1 MAFTKIN
8 AAGIGSTETVTV
20 DGLTVI
26 NNGSFGG
33 NLTVA
38 GVLTYEDVTN
48 VDSVGLITARN
59 GIVVGSGITLSKD
72 GDIFATGITTVSGNV
87 KVGTGITLSP
97 DGDGFYTGVV
107 TATTFKGDGSQL
119 TGVNSDVVDDTSPQL
134 GGDLDTNSFEILLD
148 DNHAVKFGDGSDLQ
162 IYHDG
167 TNSII
172 ANTTGPLII
181 RDQSATRIHTDL
193 FVVNNFANDENLIL
207 GNANGAVE
215 LYHDNTKRFETLSTG
230 VLITG
235 SDDGDGGAKGDFKFM
250 QTDGTLKAMFDASA
264 SAFEFYDN
272 TKAIFGDGDDLQIF
286 HNGTNSF
293 ISNTTGIIQI
303 DSDDRVQVNATE
315 FRVKNAGDTETIA
328 KFIQNGAVELYYD
341 NGKTFQTLSGG
352 NRFYGYLYGSDD
364 AKFYLGNS
372 NDLTIYHDGS
382 NNNSYITESGSGNLV
397 IGGDMVN
404 LTNAATTESYIR
416 CTGNAQVELYHDNSL
431 KFETTSTGTR
441 TTGAVHVNDG
451 SATGNRLSVGN
462 GGDLKIYHTNPGSYI
477 EDSSLALSISSQR
490 IDLVSDDGE
499 NMARFYKDAQV
510 ELYNNGVKQINTH
523 PNGIFTRGIYPMS
536 DNTFDIGSSSQRFKR
551 VYASNGSI
559 QTSDR
564 NQKNTIIESDLG
576 LDFVNKL
583 KPVSY
588 KWNEDDG
595 KTHYGL
601 IAQEVEETLLD
612 IDKTVSD
619 FGAVSKEDDSPMGLS
634 YNEFIS
640 PLVKAIQELT
650 AKNDALEA
658 RIKTLEG

>member
-1 MAFTKIN
+1 MLADFSPSPEG
-8 AAGIGSTETVTV
+8 A
-20 DGLTVI
+20 
-26 NNGSFGG
+26 
-33 NLTVA
+33 
-38 GVLTYEDVTN
+38 
-48 VDSVGLITARN
+48 ITHN
-59 GIVVGSGITLSKD
+59 GIFSRD
-72 GDIFATGITTVSGNV
+72 DIGN
-87 KVGTGITLSP
+87 I
-97 DGDGFYTGVV
+97 
-107 TATTFKGDGSQL
+107 
-119 TGVNSDVVDDTSPQL
+119 
-134 GGDLDTNSFEILLD
+134 LD
-148 DNHAVKFGDGSDLQ
+148 
-162 IYHDG
+162 
-167 TNSII
+167 
-172 ANTTGPLII
+172 
-181 RDQSATRIHTDL
+181 
-193 FVVNNFANDENLIL
+193 
-207 GNANGAVE
+207 
-215 LYHDNTKRFETLSTG
+215 
-230 VLITG
+230 
-235 SDDGDGGAKGDFKFM
+235 
-250 QTDGTLKAMFDASA
+250 
-264 SAFEFYDN
+264 
-272 TKAIFGDGDDLQIF
+272 
-286 HNGTNSF
+286 
-293 ISNTTGIIQI
+293 
-303 DSDDRVQVNATE
+303 
-315 FRVKNAGDTETIA
+315 
-328 KFIQNGAVELYYD
+328 
-341 NGKTFQTLSGG
+341 
-352 NRFYGYLYGSDD
+352 
-364 AKFYLGNS
+364 
-372 NDLTIYHDGS
+372 
-382 NNNSYITESGSGNLV
+382 
-397 IGGDMVN
+397 
-404 LTNAATTESYIR
+404 
-416 CTGNAQVELYHDNSL
+416 
-431 KFETTSTGTR
+431 
-441 TTGAVHVNDG
+441 VHVNDG